1 MTTLVTT
8 CHKGLGL
15 CERRAGIRHC
25 NVPVRALPLSQA
37 ASESRATRLRTL
49 VTTCHKDRSSS

>member
-8 CHKGLGL
+8 CHKDLDRVGSAP
-15 CERRAGIRHC
+15 EFVTATFPARAI
-25 NVPVRALPLSQA
+25 PLSQA
-37 ASESRATRLRTL
+37 ASMSCTPRVTTL